1 MRLLNVYSFQLK
13 EFLDSSTRFY
23 AILSH
28 RWEEEEVSFDD
39 LVSSGVTFPPD
50 FNHDEPSQNQ
60 TIAAL
65 GAPACTRKGFAKL
78 VGFCEQARAEGFEW
92 AWMDT
97 CCIDKSSSA
106 ELSEAINSMFQ
117 WYADAPTCYA
127 YLSDVR
133 SDEDPVAAG
142 STFRE
147 SKWFTRGW
155 TLQEM
160 IAPAE
165 VVFLASDWKEIG
177 TRRSLSHVISEI
189 SAVDAVVLLEPH
201 RRNEFSFAHRM
212 SWAARR
218 VTTRIEDQA
227 YCLLGLFDINMPLL
241 YGEGRNA
248 FVRLQMEIMDGSDD
262 TTLLAWSSETVV
274 DTPLS
279 NPDQLHVDQWGANPS
294 RRLTGPYS
302 GLISN
307 HVSGFRNCTGML
319 KLPIPWHQAGMTVKK
334 PSIKLT
340 APVFGPLNPSATRRG
355 SLGSQQL
362 SPRQSR
368 ALCRSSLQF
377 DSPFRHLWRYVSP
390 KIGTQ
395 TPWGDIELALVGM
408 RPCSCSLTPTSQK
421 PCHCARFIGILLHRP
436 SGELVTRHHWPSML
450 AVSLTEELE
459 ELITWPLTK
468 LQAAI
473 RFGNDLSGRRL
484 PNRLTCPDGFYPYVP
499 RDRDDAGLNY
509 SHRLDFK
516 YHSPGS
522 PLYRVAVPMPQ
533 PHCYIQFWD
542 CPAEIPLALLFF
554 HPSPEDPSV
563 HNVTVHRDEFEKET
577 VIKVARGPSISVTK
591 YALSESKHL
600 IIRVQRMPS
609 YYLYSLELG
618 DGQVETEVPA
628 RSVSTATTLVPLV
641 A

>member
-28 RWEEEEVSFDD
+28 RWEEEEVSFQD
-39 LVSSGVTFPPD
+39 LVSSGVTFPPNFD
-50 FNHDEPSQNQ
+50 HGEPSQNR

-127 YLSDVR
+127 YLSDVC
-133 SDEDPVAAG
+133 SDEDPAAAA
-142 STFRE
+142 SSFRE
-147 SKWFTRGW
+147 SKWFSRGW

-160 IAPAE
+160 IAPAD
-165 VVFLASDWKEIG
+165 VVFLASDWNEIG
-177 TRRSLSHVISEI
+177 TRQSLAEVISEI
-189 SAVDAVVLLEPH
+189 SAVDVVVLMEPH

-279 NPDQLHVDQWGANPS
+279 NLDEFHVDQWGGNPS
-294 RRLTGPYS
+294 RRMTGPYS
-302 GLISN
+302 GLLSN

-319 KLPIPWHQAGMTVKK
+319 KLPSQWRQAGMKVKK

-340 APVFGPLNPSATRRG
+340 APVFGPLNPSTTRRG
-355 SLGSQQL
+355 SLGPQQL

-368 ALCRSSLQF
+368 ALCRTSLQF
-377 DSPFRHLWRYVSP
+377 DTPFRHLWRYVSP

-408 RPCSCSLTPTSQK
+408 RSCSCSLAPTSGTS
-421 PCHCARFIGILLHRP
+421 CHCARYIGILLRRP

-450 AVSLTEELE
+450 TVSLTAELE
-459 ELITWPLTK
+459 TLMAWPLTT

-473 RFGNDLSGRRL
+473 RFGDDLSGSRL
-484 PNRLTCPDGFYPYVP
+484 PSRLTVPAGYSPYIP
-499 RDRDDAGLNY
+499 RDRDDAVPRF

-516 YHSPGS
+516 YYGPGR
-522 PLYRVAVPMPQ
+522 PPYRVAVAMPQ
-533 PHCYIQFWD
+533 PYCYIQFWD
-542 CPAEIPLALLFF
+542 SPAESPLSVLFF
-554 HPSPEDPSV
+554 HSCHDDPSV
-563 HNVTVHRDEFEKET
+563 QNVRLHRNEVEEAA
-577 VIKVARGPSISVTK
+577 VIQVARGHGMSVTK
-591 YALSESKHL
+591 QSGFLSESKVL
-600 IIRVQRMPS
+600 IIRVQRTPS
-609 YYLYSLELG
+609 YYLYSLEVG
-618 DGQVETEVPA
+618 DAKAVQVPK
-628 RSVSTATTLVPLV
+628 RSDSVATTLVP
-641 A
+641 